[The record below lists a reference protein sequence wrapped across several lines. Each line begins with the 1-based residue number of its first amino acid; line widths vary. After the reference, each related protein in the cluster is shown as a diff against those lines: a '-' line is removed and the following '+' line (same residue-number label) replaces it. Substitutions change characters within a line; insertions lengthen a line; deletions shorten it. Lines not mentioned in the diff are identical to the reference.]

1 MIIGYIMFSSEFF
14 KAFGEEQTATVG
26 NEFVV
31 ELLEDKDVRTVIGGL
46 VVSAALTK
54 LTTIP
59 HPVCIGIGLGLSIYQ
74 LYKARS

>member
-1 MIIGYIMFSSEFF
+1 MFSSEFF
-14 KAFGEEQTATVG
+14 KTFGEERATNVG

-46 VVSAALTK
+46 VVSAALTR

-59 HPVCIGIGLGLSIYQ
+59 HPACIAIGLGLSAYQ
-74 LYKARS
+74 LYKLRK